1 MHANRRRHERHDAK
15 FLVQH
20 SSTVGAVPELDYAR
34 DISEGGIFVA
44 TARKRS
50 VGDTVQVQFSP
61 DRGGQLVVAFCR
73 VARVT
78 PEGFGA
84 AFISRA

>member
-20 SSTVGAVPELDYAR
+20 SSSVGAVPDMDYAR
-34 DISEGGIFVA
+34 DISDGGIFVS
-44 TARKRS
+44 TARKHS
-50 VGDTVQVQFSP
+50 VGDTVQVQYSP